1 MNQIPILSQMA
12 VLFIILLNSMAA
24 WAEGIIQVSVNGNLS
39 NGTTMVGLKSTIV
52 GSAGSTTAISITNAA
67 IDSSTLNITDIIVPD
82 GVIVSTTAFS
92 LTDNNTGTVKKTFTL
107 RIAATATTNIK
118 GNIIIVNDAFS
129 DNPVSGKNPNNFTF
143 GVNGYVKGTGIINLT
158 IPTAVNI
165 NKVIFTAI
173 PVSTTTAITTV
184 NCNIV
189 GIGTMTSFNPT
200 SIPSWTDTN
209 TPITVNLSGV
219 EDKDIV
225 KCTLTNSLDTIS
237 NSPASFEFDLSL
249 PPAASINLSPP
260 TIADTNKAIFTLIP
274 SVATTALTTVNCN
287 IIGSGS
293 ITSFN
298 PITIPINTTIATAIT
313 TNLIGIVNNDKVQ
326 CSLTNPIDIISG
338 SPASYTFNLGSTLPE
353 LDIWEGGIEIKHG
366 NSINFGTTKV
376 GSPIEK
382 QIILKNTS
390 NTTLSIY
397 DINPPEGFRITST
410 NLNFTILPNQELAVN
425 VLLEATEAGNFNNS
439 FTIASNDGDNG
450 DGVENPYTF
459 LVQGIIENLASP
471 KVQVLDGITPISEIK
486 LGLTTIGKPLAKIL
500 TIKNTGNSNLTLAI
514 TTIGNGFSIIQPSL
528 QIIPPNT
535 TTNFTVSL
543 DASTIGNYTSII
555 SITNNSDISPIN
567 IVASGEVKSNVIIPE
582 IVEVKPDISN
592 SPEIQVFNGM
602 IEIID
607 GATIPINL
615 GTTTVGQPITK
626 KFRMKNIGTEAIDLY
641 GYSAPNGFNITNIYP
656 TGLAIDEEFTF
667 DIQLNTLT
675 IGTFNGPI
683 ELYNS
688 DADES
693 PFNFIISGTVINN
706 TVINPANPEIQV
718 FDEQLEIISDT
729 NISTDFGIAAL
740 GTNMTKTFTV
750 KNVGTSALILNSP
763 VTTQGSGFNIN
774 SFIVPTELNPGKST
788 TFNVILNASNV
799 GNFVDI
805 LSFNNNDIDESLF
818 TFPISGTVSKEL
830 RDETNCFAVG
840 LISGGVCVI
849 AQPFNVIN
857 ATGGITDT
865 QMKGGLSV
873 YQNGKFSAF
882 TQSLAINQFTSVL
895 TAGVIKTDSK
905 YIGKKVDIMVIGY
918 HVAKYYPQG
927 YQWYQLA
934 SCTTCP
940 LGWKVLTVVS
950 DETTAIP
957 LLTKENLSP
966 LMTVN
971 KMPKYL
977 TVDMYSGAFR
987 IIGQLDMYLAYR
999 IEEGTDK
1006 GKIIVT
1012 SPGINIILL
1021 DN

>member
-1 MNQIPILSQMA
+1 MNQIPTLSQMA

-24 WAEGIIQVSVNGNLS
+24 WADGIIQVSINGNLS

-52 GSAGSTTAISITNAA
+52 GTAGSTTTINITNAA
-67 IDSSTLNITDIIVPD
+67 TDGSTLNITDIIVPD

-92 LTDNNTGTVKKTFTL
+92 LTDNNTGTIKKTFTL
-107 RIAATATTNIK
+107 NIAATATTNIK

-143 GVNGYVKGTGIINLT
+143 GINGYVKGTGIINLT
-158 IPTAVNI
+158 IPTVADI

-173 PVSTTTAITTV
+173 PISTTTVTTTI

-209 TPITVNLSGV
+209 TIITVNLSEV

-237 NSPASFEFDLSL
+237 GSPANFEFDLSL
-249 PPAASINLSPP
+249 PPAASINLFPP
-260 TIADTNKAIFTLIP
+260 TTADVTKAIFTLTP

-293 ITSFN
+293 ITSFT
-298 PITIPINTTIATAIT
+298 PTTIPTNTATVTAIT
-313 TNLIGIVNNDKVQ
+313 TNLIGIVNNDKIQ
-326 CSLTNPIDIISG
+326 CSLTNPIDTISG

-353 LDIWEGGIEIKHG
+353 LDIWEGGIEVKHG

-390 NTTLSIY
+390 NATLSIY
-397 DINPPEGFRITST
+397 DINPPKGFKITST

-425 VLLEATEAGNFNNS
+425 VLLEATEAGNFNSS

-459 LVQGIIENLASP
+459 LAQGIIENLASP
-471 KVQVLDGITPISEIK
+471 RVQVLDGITPIDEIK
-486 LGLTTIGKPLAKIL
+486 LGLTTIGTPLAKIL

-514 TTIGNGFSIIQPSL
+514 TTIGNGFSIIQPSS
-528 QIIPPNT
+528 QIIPPNA

-543 DASTIGNYTSII
+543 DTATIGNYTSII
-555 SITNNSDISPIN
+555 SITNNSDINPIN
-567 IVASGEVKSNVIIPE
+567 IVASGEIKPNVSNPE
-582 IVEVKPDISN
+582 IEEVKPNTS

-602 IEIID
+602 VEIID
-607 GATIPINL
+607 GATTPINI

-626 KFRMKNIGTEAIDLY
+626 RFRMKNIGTEAIDLY

-667 DIQLNTLT
+667 DIQLNTLI

-693 PFNFIISGTVINN
+693 PFNFIISGTVTNN

-750 KNVGTSALILNSP
+750 KNVGTSTLILNSP

-774 SFIVPTELNPGKST
+774 SFMVPTELNPGEST
-788 TFNVILNASNV
+788 TFDVILNASNV

-830 RDETNCFAVG
+830 RDETNCFEIG
-840 LISGGVCVI
+840 LISGGVCVV

-865 QMKGGLSV
+865 QIKGGLSV

-882 TQSLAINQFTSVL
+882 TQSLTINQFTSVL

-918 HVAKYYPQG
+918 HVAQYYLQG

-940 LGWKVLTVVS
+940 LGWKVLTVAS

-971 KMPKYL
+971 KMPEYL